1 MNMIFNVGLAKIKIV
16 VFIYRAVKSD
26 LKCFYIHDLFM
37 CNLYFKLLLFELS
50 ASHKA
55 GYIEMVHVTA
65 LIGRMPAVICLVHL

>member
-1 MNMIFNVGLAKIKIV
+1 
-16 VFIYRAVKSD
+16 
-26 LKCFYIHDLFM
+26 M

-65 LIGRMPAVICLVHL
+65 LIGRMPAVICLVHLWIREFTMYVEIYSLTCVKRSPLGKRKSGLLRQMTS